1 MEPTSRRLAKA
12 LLLLVFLDTAGLRLF
27 LPPPSATVPDVV
39 AERLEP
45 IQRKAAAT
53 ATQAPP
59 EPPQEMLVEVEED
72 LENAAQDYLVDLKQ
86 EINDALRDR
95 NETSMVTILNH
106 YGPRSEDAWL
116 ASLLMQALRD
126 LLPGMFGAEL
136 GFLVMTMAY
145 SEIRAAPVWHA
156 LADAAVEAAL
166 LETHPRTITE
176 MAFGFA
182 WVQWQQPDLFAL
194 LQVAMS
200 SCTKTATDEQKRVF
214 AWACTRV
221 GQPAK
226 TFGKPSFKVEKD
238 IASKL
243 WDRFKGLPSRA
254 KEVKALKMDP
264 VPLLM
269 MPEAVPVMHCDA
281 LVKLANDQ
289 NLWVQSSELMATHL
303 GGEMF
308 VSARNSSTAVLSW
321 HSNPSVKAVRSWAA
335 QTLDVPE
342 SFIAPLQLVRYTE
355 GQQIGS
361 HMDWHDERDAGLWV
375 FGQRMATM
383 LVYLSTVPKGSG
395 GETHFGSLGVSV
407 QPQKG
412 SAILWPNVNDIGS
425 PEKRTIHSG
434 RPVEGKKVK
443 YAMNIW
449 IYGRKQ
455 PDDSWI
461 RWPR

>member
-1 MEPTSRRLAKA
+1 MRRRRPSLIQMSVLMCMGLSCRIASEAWAWTSQVQRQTRVARAAEEWCPDRCRMKDLKVGMELKGKRGRYMRFGVFVDVGAEREGFLHVNEWGDGFPEEQKFARNVGRMLREGVSDGVECDGAPAYPNPVCPSRSILYSLSTTRCSSSLAFLPFATFAFLVPPPGVLSMQPAQPPTSRRLAKA

-59 EPPQEMLVEVEED
+59 EPPQEMLVE
-72 LENAAQDYLVDLKQ
+72 
-86 EINDALRDR
+86 
-95 NETSMVTILNH
+95 
-106 YGPRSEDAWL
+106 
-116 ASLLMQALRD
+116 
-126 LLPGMFGAEL
+126 
-136 GFLVMTMAY
+136 
-145 SEIRAAPVWHA
+145 
-156 LADAAVEAAL
+156 ADAA
-166 LETHPRTITE
+166 
-176 MAFGFA
+176 
-182 WVQWQQPDLFAL
+182 D
-194 LQVAMS
+194 
-200 SCTKTATDEQKRVF
+200 TADDRSDIKKRVF

-289 NLWVQSSELMATHL
+289 NLSVLALQPISEGRTFMGSTDIGRARELHRAFAI
-303 GGEMF
+303 GE
-308 VSARNSSTAVLSW
+308 
-321 HSNPSVKAVRSWAA
+321 
-335 QTLDVPE
+335 
-342 SFIAPLQLVRYTE
+342 
-355 GQQIGS
+355 
-361 HMDWHDERDAGLWV
+361 
-375 FGQRMATM
+375 ATM